1 LSLILL
7 SWRKKLFS
15 SRELLMLLRFFG
27 VALKDALVLAPG
39 PEHFAF
45 EEKF

>member
-1 LSLILL
+1 
-7 SWRKKLFS
+7 
-15 SRELLMLLRFFG
+15 MLLRFFG

-45 EEKF
+45 EAKFYNFSLLRIHIMLEKNVKV